1 MRYTDEPPI
10 DRIYPGDT
18 LQIFSAMIAGIG
30 GGFQWPLCV
39 FGLIAIRDHVDHNR
53 NIIFQRSRSECQ
65 TLTKEVCSNSFHS
78 LFWFVWCKAAL
89 LPNASFT
96 NFQQLLAHV
105 YHYYVETMRLVN
117 YYGI

>member
-39 FGLIAIRDHVDHNR
+39 FGLVAIRDHVDHNR
-53 NIIFQRSRSECQ
+53 NIIFQRNRDECQ
-65 TLTKEVCSNSFHS
+65 TLTEKVGSTFYAWFFVLVCN
-78 LFWFVWCKAAL
+78 
-89 LPNASFT
+89 N
-96 NFQQLLAHV
+96 
-105 YHYYVETMRLVN
+105 MRLS
-117 YYGI
+117 